1 MNGFR
6 PDRRPQQLAQMMAMQ
21 ERNRSIG
28 APAGQRDMAMRQMPG
43 MGYGQSTPNAAP
55 GVPPQTMNFNGPP
68 TTPQPGMMQPMP
80 PQMPQGMPQGM
91 PPQGMP
97 QMPPQMPQGMPQ
109 GMPQMSPQ
117 MLQRMQGMAPQVGG
131 PMMRPRMPSPA
142 GMTTPQ
148 GGTYRGD
155 FENG

>member
-21 ERNRSIG
+21 ERNQSLA

-43 MGYGQSTPNAAP
+43 LGYGQATPNAAS
-55 GVPPQTMNFNGPP
+55 GMPPQAMNFNGPM
-68 TTPQPGMMQPMP
+68 TTMQPGLGVNR
-80 PQMPQGMPQGM
+80 PQMGMNR
-91 PPQGMP
+91 P
-97 QMPPQMPQGMPQ
+97 QM

-117 MLQRMQGMAPQVGG
+117 VGG
-131 PMMRPRMPSPA
+131 PPMRPRMPSPA

-148 GGTYRGD
+148 GGGYRGD
-155 FENG
+155 FDYGQE